1 MQRLYEAMLRD
12 HFRECRQMAF
22 LMGPRQVGKTTTA
35 RRFAETWAEH
45 LYLNWDNSNHQRLIL
60 EGPEAVARRLGLDR
74 IRERSPL
81 CVLDE
86 VHKFGRWK
94 LFLKGLFDTYP
105 DRVRLLVTGS
115 ARLDVFRAGGDSLMG
130 RYFAYRMHPLSAAE
144 LLGEPFAGGKLVR
157 APRRLPDDQWEA
169 LQRFGGFPEPFLRA
183 DVRFWRRWRRT
194 RMEQLLRE
202 DLRDLTR
209 IQELAR
215 VGLLA
220 QLVRET
226 AGQLLNRS
234 WFAKTI
240 GVAVDT
246 IRRWLVTLESF
257 YYCFTIPPWHRNV
270 ARSLRKEPKVYLW
283 DWSQLDDH
291 PGERAENFVA
301 SALLKAVQIWTDR
314 GMGEFGLYF
323 VRDKEKHEVDFL
335 VARDGQP
342 WFLVETKVS
351 GNAGLSRNLA
361 YFQEQ
366 TGAAH
371 AFQLAMDLPY
381 VDRDCFTERRPVI
394 VPARTFLSQLV

>member
-1 MQRLYEAMLRD
+1 MQRLYETILRE
-12 HFRECRQMAF
+12 HFHECRQMAF

-35 RRFAETWAEH
+35 RQIASTWAAH

-74 IRERSPL
+74 LQEEPPL

-94 LFLKGLFDTYP
+94 RFLKGLFDTYP
-105 DRVRLLVTGS
+105 DSVRLLVTGS

-130 RYFAYRMHPLSAAE
+130 RYFAYRMHPLSVAE
-144 LLGEPFAGGKLVR
+144 LLGAPILEGQLVGD
-157 APRRLPDDQWEA
+157 PGRLPDDQWEA
-169 LQRFGGFPEPFLRA
+169 LQRFGGFPEPFLKA
-183 DVRFWRRWRRT
+183 ELRFWRRWRRS

-209 IQELAR
+209 IQELAQ

-220 QLVRET
+220 RLVRER

-246 IRRWLVTLESF
+246 VRRWLTTLESF
-257 YYCFTIPPWHRNV
+257 YYCFTIHPWYRNV

-283 DWSQLDDH
+283 DWSQLDD
-291 PGERAENFVA
+291 PGARAENLVA
-301 SALLKAVQIWTDR
+301 SALLKAVHLWTDR
-314 GMGEFGLYF
+314 GLGELGLF
-323 VRDKEKHEVDFL
+323 FLRDKEKHEVDFL

-342 WFLVETKVS
+342 WFLVETKAS
-351 GNAGLSRNLA
+351 GKAGLSSDLA
-361 YFQEQ
+361 RFQKQ
-366 TGAAH
+366 TSAPH

-381 VDRDCFTERRPVI
+381 VDRNCFSEHRPVI
-394 VPARTFLSQLV
+394 VPATTFLSQLV